1 MLSEGLCKALFPV
14 STTPL
19 ATASEKLLQYG
30 SFELDY
36 GSGRLSGSNG
46 LYLLLGYEN
55 DAAVPFTLP
64 LLTGHLGA
72 VGSRAW
78 AAPEAWKKEGTEAVV
93 ERLEACKI
101 TTATGK
107 EKWVELWLR
116 RSYDAAGNPLNDLGI
131 IRDISD
137 RRQQESENQQHLEEL
152 RRSNRELEDF
162 AYVASHDLQEP
173 LRKITTFCGR
183 LFARYHDQ
191 LDREGS
197 LYLDRILASAESMKA
212 LISNLL
218 DYSRIS
224 LVEEAL
230 QPTRLDVLL
239 LGVTADLELIIEE
252 TGTHIEVGPL
262 PEIMG
267 HAPLLSQLF
276 TNLFT
281 NAIKFRKPELPPRI
295 RVRAHIPEAPELLA
309 AGLPATGAF
318 HCITVSDNGIGFEP
332 QYAERIFQVFQRL
345 HGKSEFPGTG
355 IGLAICRKI
364 AERHGGTLTAS
375 GTPNAGASFCIYF
388 PAE

>member
-1 MLSEGLCKALFPV
+1 MSPV
-14 STTPL
+14 SNPALT
-19 ATASEKLLQYG
+19 TASEKLLQYG
-30 SFELDY
+30 SFELDHA
-36 GSGRLSGSNG
+36 SGRLAGSNG
-46 LYLLLGYEN
+46 LYLLLGYEE
-55 DAAVPFTLP
+55 DREEPFTLP
-64 LLTGHLGA
+64 LLTGHLGLA
-72 VGSRAW
+72 GSRAW
-78 AAPEAWKKEGTEAVV
+78 TAPEAWKSEAEELVV
-93 ERLEACKI
+93 ERLEPYKI
-101 TTATGK
+101 KTLSGE

-116 RSYDAAGNPLNDLGI
+116 RSYDAAGNPIKDLGI
-131 IRDISD
+131 VRDISE
-137 RRQQESENQQHLEEL
+137 RRQQEADNQQHLEEL

-224 LVEEAL
+224 LVEEPL

-239 LGVTADLELIIEE
+239 LGVMADLELIIEE
-252 TGTHIEVGPL
+252 TGTRIEVRNPL

-276 TNLFT
+276 TNLLT
-281 NAIKFRKPELPPRI
+281 NAIKFRKPGASPLI
-295 RVRAHIPEAPELLA
+295 RVTAHQPEGPELLS
-309 AGLPATGAF
+309 AGLPADLPF
-318 HCITVSDNGIGFEP
+318 MCVTVADNGIGFEP

-345 HGKSEFPGTG
+345 HGKAEFPGTG

-375 GTPNAGASFCIYF
+375 GTPDEGATFCIYF